1 MALHR
6 RPWWSFLKGGEPQVG
21 SRARDLETFQ
31 RRLWLGVAGM
41 GVLGLVLIG
50 RLVYLQLISHDHY
63 TTLSQENRLKLLP
76 IPPTRGLIYS
86 RDGILLADNRAS
98 FALEVVPERVDSL
111 ERALVE
117 IRQVVEVDED
127 ALARFRSELRQK
139 RRFDNVTL
147 KNNLSEE
154 EVAVFAVNRHRFPGF
169 EIKARLTRY
178 YPLGSQF
185 AHLVGYVGRINVQEL
200 GRIDAANYSGTT
212 HIGKE
217 GVEKAREEVLHGIAG
232 YQNVEVN
239 AQGRILRVVE
249 RRAPVQG
256 KDVHLTIDT
265 GLQAVATAALAGERG
280 AIVAIEPASG
290 AVLAFVSNPSF
301 DPNQFVNG
309 ISTRLYTEWRDS
321 PDRPLFNRALQGLY
335 PPGSTVKPP
344 MALAGLHY
352 GLRTPGDASYCPG
365 WMQLPGH
372 KHKYRCWQ
380 KSGHGQ
386 VDLAR
391 SLAESCDVYYYD
403 LARDLGIDRMHEVLG
418 QFGLGSTTGI
428 DLPGELAGLLPS
440 RAWKQRVRKQPWYP
454 GETLING
461 IGQGFM
467 LTTPLQLA
475 HMAAILANRGQVM
488 APHVVANLAD
498 PVNRQVDVVPPFQRG
513 TIALRDAGL
522 WNHAIEGMHQVVKG
536 EHGTAR
542 ATGLGARYEYVG
554 KTGTAQLFKIAQDRT
569 VRNEDVIKRLR
580 DHALFV
586 AFAPIENPEIAL
598 GIIVENGESGSKAA
612 APIARRLLDYYFGEA
627 SAVDA
632 NG

>member
-1 MALHR
+1 MA
-6 RPWWSFLKGGEPQVG
+6 
-21 SRARDLETFQ
+21 
-31 RRLWLGVAGM
+31 
-41 GVLGLVLIG
+41 VLGFVLVG
-50 RLVYLQLISHDHY
+50 RLVYLQLVSHEHY
-63 TTLSQENRLKLLP
+63 TTLSRENRLKLLP

-98 FALEVVPERVDSL
+98 FALEVVPERVESL
-111 ERALVE
+111 ERALVD
-117 IRQVVEVDED
+117 IRQVVAVDDD

-154 EVAVFAVNRHRFPGF
+154 EVAMFAVNRHRFPGF
-169 EIKARLTRY
+169 EIRARLTRY

-185 AHLVGYVGRINVQEL
+185 AHLVGYVGRINAEEL
-200 GRIDAANYSGTT
+200 ARIDAANYSGTT

-217 GVEKAREEVLHGIAG
+217 GVEKAREDILHGVAG
-232 YQNVEVN
+232 YQSVEVN

-265 GLQAVATAALAGERG
+265 GLQAVATSALSGERG
-280 AIVAIEPASG
+280 AIVALEPASG
-290 AVLAFVSNPSF
+290 ALLAFVSNPSF

-309 ISTRLYTEWRDS
+309 ISSRLYGEWRDS

-344 MALAGLHY
+344 MALAGLHH
-352 GLRTPGDASYCPG
+352 GLRKAGDASYCPG
-365 WMQLPGH
+365 WMQLAGH

-380 KSGHGQ
+380 KTGHGR

-403 LARDLGIDRMHEVLG
+403 LARDLGIDRMHDMLG
-418 QFGLGSTTGI
+418 QFGLGSPTGI
-428 DLPGELAGLLPS
+428 DLPGELGGLMPS

-475 HMAAILANRGQVM
+475 QMAAILANRGRVM
-488 APHVVANLAD
+488 VPHAVANLAD
-498 PVNRQVDVVPPFQRG
+498 PVTRQVEVLSPYQRG
-513 TIALRDAGL
+513 TVTLAQEAY
-522 WNHAIEGMHQVVKG
+522 WSEAIEGMRQVVKG

-542 ATGLGARYEYVG
+542 ATGLDAPYEYVG

-569 VRNEDVIKRLR
+569 VRNEDVAKRLR
-580 DHALFV
+580 DHALFI

-598 GIIVENGESGSKAA
+598 GIIVENGESGSKTA
-612 APIARRLLDYYFGEA
+612 APIARRLLDYYFSVLGT
-627 SAVDA
+627 SDA
-632 NG
+632 DG